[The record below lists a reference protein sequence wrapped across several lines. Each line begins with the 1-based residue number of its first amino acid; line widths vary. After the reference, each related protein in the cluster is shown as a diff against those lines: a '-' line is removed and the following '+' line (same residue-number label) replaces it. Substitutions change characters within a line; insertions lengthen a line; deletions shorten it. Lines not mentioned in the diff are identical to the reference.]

1 MNGDNDEILKA
12 CTFFRGLQ
20 PGKRRGLAAM
30 ARRISYPRGRTIFR
44 QDDPCPGLFVV
55 ASGLVRVFKTAP
67 SGKEHVLHFAEPG
80 QTFAEV
86 AVIGRFACPAHAEA
100 VEDSVCLLLPDQPF
114 ARALDTDHELCRQL
128 MASMALWVRKL
139 VGLLEDL
146 ALRDATGRVAR
157 FLLEAE
163 RHGIDGLSF
172 RLPMLKKDLASH
184 LNLTSETLSRTF
196 RRLID
201 GGLIEMIDAQNLRIR
216 DRTGLGEVAEGLPP
230 AEFD

>member
-1 MNGDNDEILKA
+1 MDRSNGEILRN
-12 CTFFRGLQ
+12 CGFFKGLQ
-20 PGKRRGLAAM
+20 PGKLARLADM
-30 ARRISYPRGRTIFR
+30 GRLVPYARGRTIFR

-55 ASGLVRVFKTAP
+55 GSGLVRVFKTAP

-86 AVIGRFACPAHAEA
+86 AVIGRFNCPAHAEA
-100 VEDSVCLLLPDQPF
+100 VEDSTCLLLPNQAF
-114 ARALDTDHELCRQL
+114 TRALETDHELCLQL
-128 MASMALWVRKL
+128 MAGMALWVRRL

-157 FLLEAE
+157 HLLEAE

-201 GGLIEMIDAQNLRIR
+201 GGLIEMIDAQQLRIL
-216 DRTGLGEVAEGLPP
+216 DRAALSEVADGLLP
-230 AEFD
+230 AEFY